1 MDTVSLCKP
10 LASGGFIRIPIVN
23 PSSLQRTHR
32 RRSVKIA
39 IAASAN
45 GSLSSDSNANVSY
58 EVEEEDKAM
67 SSEALN
73 QFIELNKGSWKGSFY
88 QYDVFGAQLQCISTE
103 LSVTSYGED
112 DLASLLQ
119 TLKIKQAPSKTTI
132 SESQI
137 PEWEE
142 FKLRETSMLTVEKH
156 QQIGFFPEKKAFSL
170 RHQTAAILDKV
181 LRVGV
186 LGEDDVGEEFPKNL
200 KVPSRRPSIVSESC
214 FYSMDGNNRYRA
226 FHVLNQQGLVDTIGV
241 FCETREREGAFPC
254 SFNDEKSEDR
264 INSLL
269 GRWSGHSVTKRSGL
283 YGATVAESDTYV
295 MLEMDGGRRLTQDI
309 SAPTG
314 GGTNLHWNGTLQG
327 GLVVFDGGFQMTLLP
342 GGIYMACP
350 TDISKCVNDTQ
361 SFCLEFSWMES
372 PGTRQRL
379 VRTFDVQGL
388 VVSTTYITEAKI

>member
-186 LGEDDVGEEFPKNL
+186 LGEDDVGEEFPKITYHKKEDEL
-200 KVPSRRPSIVSESC
+200 KESGKEIRRQNK
-214 FYSMDGNNRYRA
+214 F
-226 FHVLNQQGLVDTIGV
+226 T
-241 FCETREREGAFPC
+241 
-254 SFNDEKSEDR
+254 
-264 INSLL
+264 L
-269 GRWSGHSVTKRSGL
+269 G
-283 YGATVAESDTYV
+283 
-295 MLEMDGGRRLTQDI
+295 
-309 SAPTG
+309 
-314 GGTNLHWNGTLQG
+314 
-327 GLVVFDGGFQMTLLP
+327 
-342 GGIYMACP
+342 
-350 TDISKCVNDTQ
+350 
-361 SFCLEFSWMES
+361 
-372 PGTRQRL
+372 
-379 VRTFDVQGL
+379 
-388 VVSTTYITEAKI
+388 